1 MNHTSLIDNIP
12 RQCNNVSMPI
22 INPVAKTWELDLA
35 ERVGRAVAD
44 RRKALGLTA
53 VQVAAQTADL
63 GYPITRQAVAK
74 IENNNRAGKV
84 DVAELIVLAAA
95 LDISPMQLLYPDLV
109 DGPVEVLPGRKVT
122 SLRAADWFT
131 GNVFLQE
138 SNHSDYTHKLG
149 YLAGIEPLRQSISV
163 GKARDFVVSLLAH
176 SRQFGMGPGTP
187 EFQHAVTELQRT
199 KADARRAGL
208 TVEDEHDA

>member
-1 MNHTSLIDNIP
+1 MDHTSLIDNMP
-12 RQCNNVSMPI
+12 RRCNNVAMPI
-22 INPVAKTWELDLA
+22 IDPVAKKWELDLA
-35 ERVGRAVAD
+35 ERFGRAVSA
-44 RRKALGLTA
+44 RRKALGMTA
-53 VQVAAQTADL
+53 MDVATETASL

-95 LDISPMQLLYPDLV
+95 LHISPLQLLYPDLV
-109 DGPVEVLPGRKVT
+109 DGPVEVLPGKEVT

-131 GNVFLQE
+131 GNAFLQE
-138 SNHSDYTHKLG
+138 PNHSEYTHKLG
-149 YLAGIEPLRQSISV
+149 YLAGIEPLRQSIGV

-187 EFQHAVTELQRT
+187 EFQHAMTELQRT

-208 TVEDEHDA
+208 TVEDDHDA